1 MIKKNKSIIIIGAC
15 ALLGV
20 LLIILSGF
28 FTEKSTADT
37 DSLSYEEYTS
47 ELERKIENFLLS
59 IKGIKK
65 AHVVVT
71 LDTSNEHVYAQNQ
84 STYDFFTINS
94 NNGESPVHITDIYP
108 TVRGI
113 AISCTDGD
121 NSDVKMRITK
131 LISAYLGIST
141 NRIEI
146 VSIKQ

>member
-1 MIKKNKSIIIIGAC
+1 MLKKNKSIIAIGALAVLGIMLI
-15 ALLGV
+15 ALSSISV
-20 LLIILSGF
+20 RD
-28 FTEKSTADT
+28 STTGD

-47 ELERKIENFLLS
+47 QLEKKIEDFLLS
-59 IKGIKK
+59 INGIKK
-65 AHVVVT
+65 ARVVVT

-84 STYDFFTINS
+84 STYDFLTINS

-121 NSDVKMRITK
+121 NNEVRMRITK
-131 LISAYLGIST
+131 LISAYLGISS

-146 VSIKQ
+146 VSIK